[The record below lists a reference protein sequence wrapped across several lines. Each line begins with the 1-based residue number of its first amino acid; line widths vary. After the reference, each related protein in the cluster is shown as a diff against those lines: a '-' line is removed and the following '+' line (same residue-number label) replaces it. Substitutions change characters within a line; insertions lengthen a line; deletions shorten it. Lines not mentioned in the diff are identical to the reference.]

1 MTTGID
7 VFDTTL
13 QHTNLW
19 LKDLMKR
26 LGTEDRRLAYR
37 GLEQD
42 AACRSGS
49 DRPRERRAP
58 RRTAADAGPRLLL

>member
-1 MTTGID
+1 MTSGLE
-7 VFDTTL
+7 VLDTTL

-37 GLEQD
+37 VLSRTLH
-42 AACRSGS
+42 AVR
-49 DRPRERRAP
+49 DRIGPEKRHTPRG
-58 RRTAADAGPRLLL
+58 TAADDGSRLLL